1 MAVSGAHSSLATAI
15 DVKLGGVL
23 LANMLA
29 GWLQSNPHFSAEE
42 AADEPEDYGSPSEQT
57 CLHLPAPVD
66 TGTSAPSSRE
76 HGTPICSAR
85 ESAGV
90 GMERTSDPHSRSG
103 S

>member
-1 MAVSGAHSSLATAI
+1 MAVSGAHSSLTAPF

-29 GWLQSNPHFSAEE
+29 GWLEGNPNFSVEE
-42 AADEPEDYGSPSEQT
+42 TVDEPEGYGIPSWQT

-76 HGTPICSAR
+76 HGTPVCPAR
-85 ESAGV
+85 ESAGN
-90 GMERTSDPHSRSG
+90 GLERISDPH
-103 S
+103 